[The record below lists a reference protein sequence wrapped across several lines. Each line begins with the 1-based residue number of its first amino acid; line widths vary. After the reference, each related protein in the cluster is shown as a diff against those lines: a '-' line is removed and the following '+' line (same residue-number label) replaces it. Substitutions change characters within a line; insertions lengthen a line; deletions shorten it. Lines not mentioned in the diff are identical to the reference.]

1 MVGSPRITLRVPV
14 EGRRRLERAAESM
27 NITLSECVRRLLI
40 AALEQRERQAVL
52 KRAYP
57 DKVAKVSDTYFL
69 DT

>member
-1 MVGSPRITLRVPV
+1 
-14 EGRRRLERAAESM
+14 M